1 MDPKEFNEKISWAF
15 ESGADEDDRLPVWV
29 RNLYKNIVKSCLPEV
44 GSLKDASIDDF
55 SALGFAFGTGIQ
67 CQDIIQEFAP
77 LLASAM
83 GIEFTETDSDELQTE
98 FSELEFLN
106 KRAEEKLV
114 AATREE
120 KKIYYDSVADGQ
132 TPLIDEKGQPQGAK
146 TNTPLEFL
154 MIMSWP
160 VIEENCRTRRQLYEK
175 LQPMCKIF
183 NIELGNYERVK
194 KMLMRIGFNPA
205 KPGRPKKK

>member
-1 MDPKEFNEKISWAF
+1 MDLKEFNEKIGWAF
-15 ESGADEDDRLPVWV
+15 EAGADEDERLPVWV

-44 GSLKDASIDDF
+44 GTLKNASSDDF
-55 SALGFAFGTGIQ
+55 SALGFAFGAGIQ

-83 GIEFTETDSDELQTE
+83 GIKFTEADSDELETE
-98 FSELEFLN
+98 FSELEFLK

-120 KKIYYDSVADGQ
+120 KKTYYDSVADGQ
-132 TPLIDEKGQPQGAK
+132 TPLIDEQGQPQGAK

-183 NIELGNYERVK
+183 NIELGNYKRVEKIFER
-194 KMLMRIGFNPA
+194 IDFTPA
-205 KPGRPKKK
+205 KPGRPKKQ